1 MVVYEKNYAVERQKG
16 SSQVTFN
23 FNHVND
29 ITQQLVKPYYE
40 AKPNNLVNSDAE
52 CYRVRLYSADA

>member
-1 MVVYEKNYAVERQKG
+1 MG
-16 SSQVTFN
+16 ISQVTLSGAVN
-23 FNHVND
+23 NHLDD